1 MFKMRTQ
8 RAVLLRGAAIACCV
22 CGAVATSV
30 DSASATVIRFAT
42 VLGNYDVRL
51 WPAVMPN
58 TVNNILSYV
67 NANRYDGT
75 FVHRSIPTFVVQGG
89 GFTYN
94 QATNTAPPISTFPPI
109 LDEPGNEVPGPS
121 NVQGT
126 IAMAK
131 SGPDTVTSQW
141 FINLGDNSE
150 LDSPARPDGG
160 FSAFGRVLGN
170 GMSVV
175 DAIAALPLADLDGPG
190 SMLFDNVPLRSGTGL
205 ANRLV
210 FVNDVRVLS
219 IPDGD
224 YNFDGKVDGA
234 DLAVWKADFGS
245 TTKAEA
251 DGNGNGVVDGGDFLI
266 WQRTLGQNLGPP
278 AAGAIPEPAAAT
290 MAILAVPGLLRRR
303 RR

>member
-1 MFKMRTQ
+1 MLKKRSHGAC
-8 RAVLLRGAAIACCV
+8 RLRVAIAAFGFAALA
-22 CGAVATSV
+22 GAE
-30 DSASATVIRFAT
+30 SAEATVVRFQT
-42 VLGNYDVRL
+42 VLGNYDIRL
-51 WPAVMPN
+51 WPGVMPN
-58 TVNNILSYV
+58 SVDNMLDYI

-94 QATNTAPPISTFPPI
+94 AMTNTAPPISTFPPI
-109 LDEPGNEVPGPS
+109 PDEPGNEVPGPS
-121 NVQGT
+121 NVRGT

-150 LDSPARPDGG
+150 LDDPARPDGG

-175 DAIAALPLADLDGPG
+175 DAIAALPRADLDGG
-190 SMLFDNVPLRSGTGL
+190 ASQLFDNVPLRAGSGL

-210 FVNDVRVLS
+210 FVEDVRVLN
-219 IPDGD
+219 IPEGD
-224 YNFDGKVDGA
+224 YNIDGKVDGA
-234 DLAVWKADFGS
+234 DLAVWTADYGS

-266 WQRTLGQNLGPP
+266 WQRTLGQNFGAPVSAVP
-278 AAGAIPEPAAAT
+278 EPNAAGLALLAVAAA
-290 MAILAVPGLLRRR
+290 LRRKR
-303 RR
+303 LQ